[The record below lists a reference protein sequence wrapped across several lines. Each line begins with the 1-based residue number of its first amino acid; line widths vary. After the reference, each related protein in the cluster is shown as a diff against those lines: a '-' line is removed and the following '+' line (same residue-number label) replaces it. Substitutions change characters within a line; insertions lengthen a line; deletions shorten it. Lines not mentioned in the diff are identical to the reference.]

1 MTNIKLKDF
10 KNDSNLKTSTYST
23 SPIFITSHISND
35 EADNIDYHFEEAR
48 LQSFKNWPVSYIKPE
63 KLAAAGFYYTGECD
77 KVRCFECQVEI
88 CQWVQGDIPMVDHQR
103 WSARCRFICKIN
115 CGNVPIGIDS
125 NTIVQPRSSNDLE
138 HRLTSGVDNYNFS
151 TELQLPSIAKPN
163 CLNLKEPKKPVHPE
177 YASYDARLN
186 TFSTWPKFMLQTK
199 EQLADAGFYYTGKGD
214 QTICYY
220 CGCGLKDWERED
232 NPWEQHAK
240 WFSKCYY
247 LLMIKGQD
255 YVNKVTGRHISSP
268 SVQETISRCTDS
280 NSELGYQNNS
290 VETNVSSI
298 ESIRENAENLSN
310 IKVQNNKS
318 TDDAKICKI
327 CYNEELEVI
336 FLPCGHVIACVKC
349 AYDMK
354 SCAMC
359 RKLVTKTV
367 RVFFS

>member
-10 KNDSNLKTSTYST
+10 KNDSNLKTSTNPYLT
-23 SPIFITSHISND
+23 SSIFITPHILND
-35 EADNIDYHFEEAR
+35 EDEVDNIDYHFEEAR

-63 KLAAAGFYYTGECD
+63 KLAAAGFYYTGEYD

-125 NTIVQPRSSNDLE
+125 NTIVQPRSSHDLE

-151 TELQLPSIAKPN
+151 TELQLSSIAKSN
-163 CLNLKEPKKPVHPE
+163 CLNLKEPKKPIHPE

-199 EQLADAGFYYTGKGD
+199 EQLADAGFYYTGKSD

-220 CGCGLKDWERED
+220 CGCGLKDWEPED

-240 WFSKCYY
+240 WYSKCYY

-255 YVNKVTGRHISSP
+255 YVNKVTGRHISS
-268 SVQETISRCTDS
+268 
-280 NSELGYQNNS
+280 
-290 VETNVSSI
+290 SSI
-298 ESIRENAENLSN
+298 
-310 IKVQNNKS
+310 Q
-318 TDDAKICKI
+318 
-327 CYNEELEVI
+327 
-336 FLPCGHVIACVKC
+336 
-349 AYDMK
+349 
-354 SCAMC
+354 
-359 RKLVTKTV
+359 V
-367 RVFFS
+367 RI